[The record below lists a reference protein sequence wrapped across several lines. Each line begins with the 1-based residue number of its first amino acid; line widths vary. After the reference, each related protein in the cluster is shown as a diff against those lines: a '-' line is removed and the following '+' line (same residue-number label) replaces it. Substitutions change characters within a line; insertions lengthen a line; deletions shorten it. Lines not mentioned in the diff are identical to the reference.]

1 MKELSYFEKSE
12 EIYTPFERLEME
24 NEKLREDIESLKN
37 YEIPFKIIEKSFTN
51 KKLDELCGLI
61 SHIEKRLFDLETYI
75 HGPTRKPY
83 DWEEK

>member
-12 EIYTPFERLEME
+12 EILEM
-24 NEKLREDIESLKN
+24 D
-37 YEIPFKIIEKSFTN
+37 N
-51 KKLDELCGLI
+51 KKLDEICGLV
-61 SHIEKRLFDLETYI
+61 SHIEKRLYDLETYI

>member
-1 MKELSYFEKSE
+1 
-12 EIYTPFERLEME
+12 ME
-24 NEKLREDIESLKN
+24 NEKLREEVESLKKTN
-37 YEIPFKIIEKSFTN
+37 EFFEKSFTN
-51 KKLDELCGLI
+51 RKLDEICGLV

>member
-24 NEKLREDIESLKN
+24 NERLREEIKSLKKTN
-37 YEIPFKIIEKSFTN
+37 EYLEKSFNIQKNTHG
-51 KKLDELCGLI
+51 GLI

>member
-12 EIYTPFERLEME
+12 EIYTPLERSEME
-24 NEKLREDIESLKN
+24 NEKLREKLK
-37 YEIPFKIIEKSFTN
+37 KH
-51 KKLDELCGLI
+51 DELVV
-61 SHIEKRLFDLETYI
+61 HIKNLDLRLFDLETYI